1 MLFILYSI
9 VYIETCI
16 HIIELRNKME
26 IKRNLKFKIVNL
38 LMTRIFCRLEV
49 FVKFVVVSFGILS

>member
-9 VYIETCI
+9 VYIETYI

-38 LMTRIFCRLEV
+38 LMTRGSV
-49 FVKFVVVSFGILS
+49 D